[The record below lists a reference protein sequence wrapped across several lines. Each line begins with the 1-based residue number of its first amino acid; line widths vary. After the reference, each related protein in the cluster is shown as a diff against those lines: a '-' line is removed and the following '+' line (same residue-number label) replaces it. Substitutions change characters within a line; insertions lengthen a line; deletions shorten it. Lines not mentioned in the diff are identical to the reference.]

1 MWHDMPSNTFERQLF
16 FHRENSPVTQSTPEP
31 SLLSWPGKD
40 DHAKKIPLHPWPCC
54 QTQSYRAYP
63 ATQTPLFSNHLMWPF
78 DTQVCHEPQICLRY
92 WKWFQK
98 WLFSANS
105 AQVWKLN
112 RISMTIIN
120 KVARKCIRCC
130 QNVQRCVTAPQKG
143 EEGGGGGLCSGAWK
157 GGQDTHVGMFS
168 LCVADELIPSASIFT
183 SGRQMT
189 IPVERQSQDCIRQL
203 GIPSCRG
210 SNLEIGTIPRSRS
223 TADRCMEP
231 LNCHPRGSSCYYKFV
246 VVSVLSGVTCL
257 ALFSNLLD
265 STKFSS
271 ESISLS
277 TVPHIF
283 VFFFPDWF
291 KSLRAVT
298 LLLLTYII
306 PLIIEAEH
314 RAHYRR
320 RLLPWEVLEL
330 PS

>member
-1 MWHDMPSNTFERQLF
+1 MICHQIRLKGSYFSIGRTAPLLNPPQ
-16 FHRENSPVTQSTPEP
+16 SPRCYAGRGRMTMRKKFPPPLAMLPNPV
-31 SLLSWPGKD
+31 LSCLSSHSDP
-40 DHAKKIPLHPWPCC
+40 IVLE
-54 QTQSYRAYP
+54 
-63 ATQTPLFSNHLMWPF
+63 PF
-78 DTQVCHEPQICLRY
+78 DVTLWYSGVSRTPNLLKILKVISEMT
-92 WKWFQK
+92 
-98 WLFSANS
+98 FSANC

-130 QNVQRCVTAPQKG
+130 QNVQRCLTAPQKG
-143 EEGGGGGLCSGAWK
+143 EGGLCSGSWK
-157 GGQDTHVGMFS
+157 GGQDSHVGMFS
-168 LCVADELIPSASIFT
+168 LCVAAELIPSASIFT

-189 IPVERQSQDCIRQL
+189 IPVARQSQDCIRQL

-210 SNLEIGTIPRSRS
+210 SNLEIGTIPGSRS

-231 LNCHPRGSSCYYKFV
+231 LNCHPRGSSCYKCV